1 MLAYTVYSEAGGVG
15 KTSLA
20 SNLAVA
26 HARAGLDVLV
36 VPLDPQDGNLSRL
49 FGVDEDRTNSKAD
62 SLVRHLV
69 KSPGG
74 SFDDLIRSAEGI
86 DIIPEHNTLADL
98 SDHLNREQ
106 QKAADLGDSYN
117 IYAQLRRVLDEAD
130 VPDRYDVLICDPPA
144 TESDHL
150 YNAIYATR
158 NLLIPVEPSWK
169 GQASIDGLE
178 QMATN
183 FADELNIDVGV
194 LGAVP
199 LGYKD
204 TIDQREMVENIPFSV
219 PEVIG
224 ERAALMEG
232 CWKQQCSA
240 FRYVRDH
247 RRQHRDYEIDTLA
260 QFDEIARHLEESIGL
275 EAPHPPQPGEIDTME
290 AEL

>member
-1 MLAYTVYSEAGGVG
+1 MIS
-15 KTSLA
+15 
-20 SNLAVA
+20 
-26 HARAGLDVLV
+26 
-36 VPLDPQDGNLSRL
+36 
-49 FGVDEDRTNSKAD
+49 SKA
-62 SLVRHLV
+62 S
-69 KSPGG
+69 KG
-74 SFDDLIRSAEGI
+74 SILLF
-86 DIIPEHNTLADL
+86 PNTIL
-98 SDHLNREQ
+98 SQISQTISIENK
-106 QKAADLGDSYN
+106 KATDLGDSYN

-194 LGAVP
+194 FGAVP

-204 TIDQREMVENIPFSV
+204 TIDQREMIENVPFSI

-247 RRQHRDYEIDTLA
+247 RAQRRDYEIDTLA
-260 QFDEIARHLEESIGL
+260 QFDKIARHLEESAGI
-275 EAPHPPQPGEIDTME
+275 EASNPPKPGEINE
-290 AEL
+290 AEVKQ

>member
-26 HARAGLDVLV
+26 HARAGLNVLV

-74 SFDDLIRSAEGI
+74 PFDDLIRSVEGI

-106 QKAADLGDSYN
+106 QKATDLGDSYN

-130 VPDRYDVLICDPPA
+130 VPERYDVLICDPPA

-204 TIDQREMVENIPFSV
+204 TIDQREMIENVPFSI

-247 RRQHRDYEIDTLA
+247 RAQRRDYEIDTLA
-260 QFDEIARHLEESIGL
+260 QFDKIARHLEESAGI
-275 EAPHPPQPGEIDTME
+275 EASNPPKPGEINE
-290 AEL
+290 AEVKQ

>member
-26 HARAGLDVLV
+26 HARAGLNVLV

-49 FGVDEDRTNSKAD
+49 FGVDDDRTNSKAD

-74 SFDDLIRSAEGI
+74 PFDDLIRSVEGI

-117 IYAQLRRVLDEAD
+117 IYAQLRRVLNEAD

-204 TIDQREMVENIPFSV
+204 TIDQREMIENVPFSI

-247 RRQHRDYEIDTLA
+247 RSQHRDYEIDTLA
-260 QFDEIARHLEESIGL
+260 QFDKIARHLEESAGL
-275 EAPHPPQPGEIDTME
+275 KAPNTPKPGKIE
-290 AEL
+290 AEVEP

>member
-1 MLAYTVYSEAGGVG
+1 
-15 KTSLA
+15 
-20 SNLAVA
+20 
-26 HARAGLDVLV
+26 
-36 VPLDPQDGNLSRL
+36 
-49 FGVDEDRTNSKAD
+49 
-62 SLVRHLV
+62 
-69 KSPGG
+69 
-74 SFDDLIRSAEGI
+74 
-86 DIIPEHNTLADL
+86 
-98 SDHLNREQ
+98 
-106 QKAADLGDSYN
+106 LGDSYN

-204 TIDQREMVENIPFSV
+204 TIDQREMIENVPFSI

-247 RRQHRDYEIDTLA
+247 RSQRRDYEIDTLA
-260 QFDEIARHLEESIGL
+260 QFDKIARHLEESAGIK
-275 EAPHPPQPGEIDTME
+275 APNPPKPGDIDETE
-290 AEL
+290 VKQ

>member
-26 HARAGLDVLV
+26 HARAGLNVLV

-74 SFDDLIRSAEGI
+74 PFDDLIRSVEGI

-106 QKAADLGDSYN
+106 QKATDLGDNYN
-117 IYAQLRRVLDEAD
+117 IYAQLRRVLNEAD

-183 FADELNIDVGV
+183 FADELSIDVGV

-204 TIDQREMVENIPFSV
+204 TIDQREMIENVPFSI

-247 RRQHRDYEIDTLA
+247 RSQRRDYEIDTLA
-260 QFDEIARHLEESIGL
+260 QFDKIARQLEESAGIK
-275 EAPHPPQPGEIDTME
+275 PPNPPQPGQIAE
-290 AEL
+290 AEVEQ